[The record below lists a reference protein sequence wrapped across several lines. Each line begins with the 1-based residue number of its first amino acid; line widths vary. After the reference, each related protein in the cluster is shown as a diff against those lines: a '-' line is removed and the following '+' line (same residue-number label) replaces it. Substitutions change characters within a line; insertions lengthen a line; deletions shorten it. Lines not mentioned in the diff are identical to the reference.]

1 MMKEVAT
8 TTIELTDEELQGMF
22 GGWGDCDRRDDDDDD
37 CRRRRE
43 DDCDRR
49 GDDWNDCFRR
59 DRCW

>member
-22 GGWGDCDRRDDDDDD
+22 GGCDDDRRDDDDD
-37 CRRRRE
+37 RRRRQ
-43 DDCDRR
+43 DDSDRR
-49 GDDWNDCFRR
+49 SFDFDNNCFRS